1 MGDAK
6 LANGVVKIG
15 PLWNR
20 AVFDPASRVVKRR
33 GRKVCSFEDV
43 KGLLLREY
51 IARDEEEQLLNAHPE
66 VQKRPRDAE
75 LWIETKNGGRMIVA
89 SLDRAGLLLQFATEA
104 AGLLGVPVQ
113 TERTLVAPNERP
125 GGQT

>member
-1 MGDAK
+1 MSDAK
-6 LANGVVKIG
+6 LANGAIKIG

-20 AVFDPASRVVKRR
+20 AVFDPASHVVTRR
-33 GRKVCSFEDV
+33 GRKVCSFEEV

-75 LWIETKNGGRMIVA
+75 LWVETKDGVRRCVA
-89 SLDRAGLLLQFATEA
+89 TLDRAGLLLQLANQ
-104 AGLLGVPVQ
+104 AGVLIGVPVQ
-113 TERTLVAPNERP
+113 TERTLIAPSEP
-125 GGQT
+125 TT

>member
-33 GRKVCSFEDV
+33 GRKVCSFEEV

-75 LWIETKNGGRMIVA
+75 LWIEIKDGPRRLVA
-89 SLDRAGLLLQFATEA
+89 TLDRAGLLLKLANDA
-104 AGLLGVPVQ
+104 AGLLDVPVRA
-113 TERTLVAPNERP
+113 ERTLIAPGDRLP
-125 GGQT
+125 